1 MQLIVILDWCQRCYA
16 PVSRGPCKAGELL
29 MAGVGAVARC
39 QPVPCA
45 EDEVWGGPG
54 RGCLPLHGTPGCAGR
69 GERLWW
75 RAGGGA
81 DCDCR
86 EGWGRHN
93 GSCVQEGAPCGEG
106 GVYQRPPSQ
115 PCSSG
120 TCIPYTECPAFIQV
134 QMHYKISPFNEL

>member
-1 MQLIVILDWCQRCYA
+1 MTEPAHFTLPPLLR
-16 PVSRGPCKAGELL
+16 LL
-29 MAGVGAVARC
+29 M
-39 QPVPCA
+39 
-45 EDEVWGGPG
+45 E
-54 RGCLPLHGTPGCAGR
+54 
-69 GERLWW
+69 

-81 DCDCR
+81 DCDCM